1 MKETIEIK
9 DILDANAHNSAMA
22 LTAKWVETFRKYAM
36 EDYEGLDDDPS
47 SSFNIFTHLTAQGA
61 AKMMYEQAARINETN
76 VSTAILPKSLLN
88 KITSEEL
95 AGIFGMPA
103 STTIAFCI
111 KKDEIISYGV
121 YVPDE
126 GVYRLK
132 INKNLIVNFESYPSF
147 TLPYDVIIN
156 AKPIISK
163 VFNSDTGVYETV
175 TDYNIYAYYDMP
187 TAEND
192 GMRHVF
198 NIYNQYIS
206 SREMRFEGSTY
217 VSFFLKVFQIERKE
231 VEIYVSNPYTAD
243 SKVEFDNMLVGMEVF
258 RKKINSTTETLMTG
272 LVEGTSLYNNTYN
285 YSYDTKRN
293 LNNLNISFSKMND
306 NSALTIGDTIKIIV
320 YTTQGSVGNIEFPYM
335 IYNIDKLTI
344 KYNQELTDTT
354 QNAMLNII
362 ALAFARD
369 KASVG
374 GKDSLTFEE
383 IRSRI
388 ISKQYSRD
396 ILITTNEII
405 KKGKELG
412 LSISKIQ
419 QDLTAMYYYC
429 SDKLTYKNMI
439 LSTGTTNLFFDLKK
453 KDKLLRGYNYY
464 LIEPTDIFEFNPK
477 INRYEY
483 ITADPS
489 KDNKVVEPYMDY
501 VNKYNTAVDTDAIRQ
516 VSFPFYMR
524 FENTT
529 NPKIQIYDMY
539 INTTEY
545 VKFTKYNE
553 STALDK
559 LDITYFR
566 IIRNPFKGS
575 ISGSFDKNAANTI
588 YMTFIVFTGKNTLN
602 KLYLQ
607 SHSSS
612 PDTNY
617 VNNNSEDL
625 YKKQYVTFELGI
637 EGISNGRYTIDP
649 TRVTIVNADT
659 MVDDGYIAY
668 QASIE
673 TNNFVSN
680 DKTIQLKGIKNAT
693 SVSKDYTVFMPVE
706 TTVKFSITGKFNDAV
721 NNPSNKECITYET
734 DSVKLVDYLSDDF
747 KIEFDIET
755 VLTGDITYDADKFY
769 KYESTIYYKNPK
781 YDPTVEDP
789 TKVNHYELK
798 VESINGVDVDF
809 KVDGNQSI
817 PTYIVAH
824 KTGETRFEY
833 NEITEEEREA
843 GPSEFKE
850 YFVRKIFSNDNGN
863 IIYDID
869 EENEF
874 VYEKINIDNSFDE
887 NTQYY
892 TKQAKIKHHK
902 GDFILYDKRTGE
914 VVDIPYNEGKEN
926 VNYETKPSNVEYTG
940 ICKNVPWVNR
950 LYMSG
955 EYMYETIHNLYLDI
969 IDRTNRIK
977 NNLFDGGKIFIGLNN
992 TSGKSKKY
1000 KAYKLNDG
1008 SKENLNN
1015 IAMSFVFRVK
1025 YKEDTSLEYK
1035 EEQIKSAVI
1044 SYINNIGEQDL
1055 SVDKLFDTIK
1065 SYVPDIVYI
1074 NIEKMNNYKYGEVQT
1089 IVNDTSVTDEVL
1101 TVSQKMITTDT
1112 GDIDFEPDITVNV
1125 VQID

>member
-111 KKDEIISYGV
+111 KKDEIISYGI
-121 YVPDE
+121 YIPDE

-163 VFNSDTGVYETV
+163 VLNSDTGAYETI
-175 TDYNIYAYYDMP
+175 TEYNIYAYYDMP
-187 TAEND
+187 AAEND
-192 GMRHVF
+192 GMRHVY

-217 VSFFLKVFQIERKE
+217 ISFFLKVFQLERKE

-243 SKVEFDNMLVGMEVF
+243 TKVEFDNMLVGMEVF
-258 RKKINSTTETLMTG
+258 RKKINSNNEILMTG
-272 LVEGTSLYNNTYN
+272 LVEGSSLYSNAYN

-306 NSALTIGDTIKIIV
+306 NSALTTGDTIKIIV

-369 KASVG
+369 KSSIG

-383 IRSRI
+383 IRSKI

-439 LSTGTTNLFFDLKK
+439 LSTGTSNLFFELEK

-464 LIEPTDIFEFNPK
+464 MIEPTDVFEFNPK
-477 INRYEY
+477 TNRYEY
-483 ITADPS
+483 VTNDPS
-489 KDNKVVEPYMDY
+489 KDTKLVEPYMDY
-501 VNKYNTAVDTDAIRQ
+501 VNKYNSASDIDAIRQ

-539 INTTEY
+539 INATEY

-566 IIRNPFKGS
+566 IVRNPFKGS
-575 ISGSFDKNAANTI
+575 VSGSFDKNAANTI
-588 YMTFIVFTGKNTLN
+588 YMTFIVYTGKNTLN

-612 PDTNY
+612 DDTNY
-617 VNNNSEDL
+617 VNNSSEDL
-625 YKKQYVTFELGI
+625 YKKQYVTFEIGI
-637 EGISNGRYTIDP
+637 EGVSEGRFTVDP
-649 TRVTIVNADT
+649 TRVNIVNADT
-659 MVDDGYIAY
+659 MVEDGYIAY

-673 TNNFVSN
+673 TNNFVSD
-680 DKTIQLKGIKNAT
+680 DKTIQLKGIKNSS

-706 TTVKFSITGKFNDAV
+706 TTVKFSITGKFNDV
-721 NNPSNKECITYET
+721 TNNPSGKECITYET
-734 DSVKLVDYLSDDF
+734 DSVKLVDYLSEDF
-747 KIEFDIET
+747 KVEFDIET
-755 VLTGDITYDADKFY
+755 VLSGQISYENDISY
-769 KYESTIYYKNPK
+769 KYDSQVYYKNPN
-781 YDPTVEDP
+781 YDPNEIDT
-789 TKVNHYELK
+789 TKVNYYKFK
-798 VESINGVDVDF
+798 VETVDGIYATF
-809 KVDGNQSI
+809 KIDGNQSI
-817 PTYIVAH
+817 PTYLIAH
-824 KTGETRFEY
+824 KAGDVIFDYT
-833 NEITEEEREA
+833 EISDEEREL
-843 GPSEFKE
+843 GPSELKE
-850 YFVRKIFSNDNGN
+850 YYVRKIFSNIDGN
-863 IIYDID
+863 IVYDID
-869 EENEF
+869 ENNEF
-874 VYEKINIDNSFDE
+874 VYEKINIENSFDE
-887 NTQYY
+887 NVIYY
-892 TKQAKIKHHK
+892 TKQARIKHYK
-902 GDFILYDKRTGE
+902 GDPIFYDKETGE
-914 VVDIPYNEGKEN
+914 EVDIPYEDAISNI
-926 VNYETKPSNVEYTG
+926 NYESKPISIKYTG

-955 EYMYETIHNLYLDI
+955 EYMYETIHDLYLDI
-969 IDRTNRIK
+969 IDRTNQIK
-977 NNLFDGGKIFIGLNN
+977 NNLFDGGKIFIGLNT
-992 TSGKSKKY
+992 TSGKSKKF

-1025 YKEDTSLEYK
+1025 YNEDTSLEYK
-1035 EEQIKSAVI
+1035 EEQIKTAVI

-1055 SVDKLFDTIK
+1055 SVDKMFDTIK

-1074 NIEKMNNYKYGEVQT
+1074 NIEKMNTYKYGEVQT
-1089 IVNDTSVTDEVL
+1089 ITNDTSITDEVL